1 MTTSLRSRP
10 RDTATRSWWTSVLPS
25 PRPSSPTSSTAS
37 TTPTSTSPQPRKR
50 LHNQDQR
57 KDYDDEHACKRH
69 RRFGRDFHHDRHP
82 HSVHAERLGGVRSRF
97 SGDDRQYSLPHEG
110 RRALGCLNLSA
121 EAGYGAHRSA

>member
-10 RDTATRSWWTSVLPS
+10 RDTETRSWWTSVLPS

-37 TTPTSTSPQPRKR
+37 TTPTSTSPQPHKR

-69 RRFGRDFHHDRHP
+69 PESVCRDIAQIRP
-82 HSVHAERLGGVRSRF
+82 ARGGSRLPLHSRLDGDHLPVLRLPEVVRV
-97 SGDDRQYSLPHEG
+97 
-110 RRALGCLNLSA
+110 
-121 EAGYGAHRSA
+121 